1 MAEKTFDTE
10 HDGSSL
16 SRADMAVST
25 AEVRA
30 WFIREILPL
39 ESKLMHFL
47 QRNWRNKSDIEDF
60 RQEVYENILEAA
72 ETKIPEQAKPFLF
85 VTARNLLINSLQRE
99 NVVPIEAVADLDAL
113 EVAADEPG
121 PDRSAFARDLL
132 RRLQSALDSLPPRC
146 REAVTMKRI
155 EGLSSREIALR
166 MGISE
171 QSVANHVAH
180 GVSVLAEKVYGPD
193 ESRRSDV

>member
-10 HDGSSL
+10 HDGSRP
-16 SRADMAVST
+16 SRTDIAVST

-39 ESKLMHFL
+39 ELKLMHFL
-47 QRNWRNKSDIEDF
+47 QKNWRNKSDIEDF

-72 ETKIPEQAKPFLF
+72 ETKIPEHAKPFLF

-180 GVSVLAEKVYGPD
+180 GVSVLAEKVYGP
-193 ESRRSDV
+193 EEGRRSDV